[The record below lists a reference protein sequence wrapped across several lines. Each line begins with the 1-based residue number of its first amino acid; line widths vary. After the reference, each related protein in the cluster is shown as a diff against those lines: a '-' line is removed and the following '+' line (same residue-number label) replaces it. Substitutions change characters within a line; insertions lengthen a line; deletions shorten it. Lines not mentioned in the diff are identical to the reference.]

1 MTYFK
6 RLLCLILSVVLAATL
21 CLPTFAITEKKLTSE
36 VNKSAEYMLNAVKHP
51 QVGSIGGEWAV
62 IGLARSGYDVPQE

>member
-1 MTYFK
+1 MTRLK
-6 RLLCLILSVVLAATL
+6 RTLTLLLCAVFAINL
-21 CLPTFAITEKKLTSE
+21 CLPVSAISEKKLISA

-62 IGLARSGYDVPQE
+62 IGLARSGYDVP